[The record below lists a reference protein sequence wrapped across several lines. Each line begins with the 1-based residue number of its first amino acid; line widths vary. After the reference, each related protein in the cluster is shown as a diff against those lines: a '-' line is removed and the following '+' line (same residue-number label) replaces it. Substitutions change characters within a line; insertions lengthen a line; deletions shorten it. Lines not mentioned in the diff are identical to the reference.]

1 MKYRIAIVLF
11 ILSTLLAKAQ
21 VTSQILSA
29 EVRFTFVN
37 NDVDGTLEGFKSES
51 VIDFDQIE
59 NSRLKGSVQVETI
72 KTRNSIRNWSLRR
85 SKYFDVNTYPTITFE
100 STSVQQEGEIILV
113 KGKLTIKDVTKDV
126 NFEFERNDTQL
137 VGKTTLYSS
146 DYGINIKSDREKNKV
161 LVKLVFQL
169 K

>member
-11 ILSTLLAKAQ
+11 ILSTLLARAQ

-37 NDVDGTLEGFKSES
+37 NDVDG
-51 VIDFDQIE
+51 DFDQIE